1 VGDLLANRMTRAA
14 RAYATA
20 TLSAFAAAVA
30 GTNPLAALQPP
41 DHGDGASDEPWLA
54 PPAES
59 GIYAIDAEARKLH
72 AAAAAPL
79 TAGFKEQAT
88 PRSDVRFWERD
99 GSGEAREAAPRR
111 SHRRPGYV
119 PDVLP
124 APTEMNSA
132 MIIWLVSGESS
143 CLIAREGCH
152 RRGSGG
158 CRLPHLQQSTGSGA
172 IRLACAVPCRR
183 DKHDHGRSGER
194 RAEHP
199 SQRVPRGQRRILAE
213 LPGQPM
219 PACAG
224 PRPASL
230 SGTANERLPLHR

>member
-1 VGDLLANRMTRAA
+1 MGDLLANRMTRAA

-59 GIYAIDAEARKLH
+59 GIYAIDSEARQLH

-111 SHRRPGYV
+111 GHRRPGYV
-119 PDVLP
+119 PDVRERGLP
-124 APTEMNSA
+124 ADVHGSA
-132 MIIWLVSGESS
+132 LCSHRGGQGSNPLSS
-143 CLIAREGCH
+143 THNR
-152 RRGSGG
+152 
-158 CRLPHLQQSTGSGA
+158 
-172 IRLACAVPCRR
+172 
-183 DKHDHGRSGER
+183 RSG
-194 RAEHP
+194 
-199 SQRVPRGQRRILAE
+199 SS
-213 LPGQPM
+213 
-219 PACAG
+219 
-224 PRPASL
+224 SL
-230 SGTANERLPLHR
+230 TFVIMVKIV